1 MPAVTSVLNS
11 TNRYKRRDGPDTV
24 IIEIGKLIPK
34 FFLLDETFNLSGIL
48 FNLDITT
55 TGLHY
60 NWTTLGIIFPLSYI
74 NL

>member
-1 MPAVTSVLNS
+1 MPAVTSGS
-11 TNRYKRRDGPDTV
+11 YASNRYKRRDGHDTV
-24 IIEIGKLIPK
+24 LIEFGKLIPK
-34 FFLLDETFNLSGIL
+34 FFLLDETLNLCGIL